1 MESAPENYSFIFKKT
16 KTKTKNKHGRQK
28 KIEEQKEKKI
38 RKSDGN
44 FGPKISVRGFAASR
58 LNVKSRRKVLH
69 LGLCYARLQIPYN
82 NFYSYFGIF
91 VA

>member
-1 MESAPENYSFIFKKT
+1 MEVLRKIIPLYLKKKKKKKT
-16 KTKTKNKHGRQK
+16 RTAE
-28 KIEEQKEKKI
+28 KIEEQKKKKKKK

-82 NFYSYFGIF
+82 NFFSYFGIF